1 MDKHMEYTFSE
12 TTAVDSPSSPPER
25 AEQAISE
32 HESNR
37 TLQQNSESLTQQ
49 EESTS
54 QSACYPSCCGHP
66 VFGGNGEALGWCL
79 DVVGR
84 TVSIIAIGAFLFP
97 ALVTLA
103 NEAAGCPADP
113 SVECNERVYG
123 IKPSSLLTTVH
134 TIVGVCTAPL
144 LPLMGA
150 MVDYGSHR
158 LLVGRILS
166 MSFLALLFP
175 QIFVSETTWFA
186 LAIVLVVLF
195 FVFIFQMVA
204 AYAYLPELTT
214 KEDKLNSYTR
224 NFTVITFLV
233 VVIYIA
239 AIVGVTGGLG
249 IANDFVL
256 VARIAVSSVFC
267 IAAIALSLA
276 WGVLFQNRPP
286 LHELPPDKSIWT
298 AGFSKVY
305 CTIKKIW
312 ADYRALKWFYL
323 AVAFCDGAI
332 EALMTILISF
342 ATDVLEFSSMEIGV
356 SVLLMLLANIP
367 GGFLAAWITKC
378 LDPRWSQ
385 ILSVVLIITMT
396 SLCAG
401 LLSGPGQQTLA
412 YILIFFW
419 GLGIGWKWT
428 TDRMLSAAIIP
439 KEQNA
444 EYMGIYLFFGAILTW
459 APPLI
464 YTALNEGGVSQQ
476 IGLASLNIFFVIG
489 LFAYWMMGSY
499 RDAVQV
505 VEGVFAH
512 SDESQPSTPNLA

>member
-1 MDKHMEYTFSE
+1 MEHVL
-12 TTAVDSPSSPPER
+12 TARTLVDSSPSSPHER
-25 AEQAISE
+25 AEQARSE

-37 TLQQNSESLTQQ
+37 TLPPHRESLIQQ
-49 EESTS
+49 EESTT
-54 QSACYPSCCGHP
+54 QSTCYPTCCGHSL
-66 VFGGNGEALGWCL
+66 FGGNKEALGWCL

-103 NEAAGCPADP
+103 NETAGCPADP
-113 SVECNERVYG
+113 SAECNERVYG

-134 TIVGVCTAPL
+134 TIVGVCAAPL

-175 QIFVSETTWFA
+175 QIFVSQKTWFA
-186 LAIVLVVLF
+186 LAIVLVLLF

-214 KEDKLNSYTR
+214 NQDKLNSYTR

-239 AIVGVTGGLG
+239 TIVAISGGLG

-256 VARIAVSSVFC
+256 VARIAISSVFC
-267 IAAIALSLA
+267 IATIVLSLA

-286 LHELPPDKSIWT
+286 LHEMPAGKSIWT
-298 AGFSKVY
+298 AGFSKVF
-305 CTIKKIW
+305 CSIKKIW

-396 SLCAG
+396 SLSAG

-412 YILIFFW
+412 YILVFFW

-428 TDRMLSAAIIP
+428 TDRMLSASIIP

-464 YTALNEGGVSQQ
+464 YTALNEAGVSQQ

-499 RDAVQV
+499 RAAVQV
-505 VEGVFAH
+505 VEGIFAQ
-512 SDESQPSTPNLA
+512 SDESGRPSIVTPA